1 MFISVLFQSLWRK
14 KFLSHHRITVR
25 SALEADLSEIV
36 DLIIAQQTRQ
46 RTLDPRLPHVQM
58 RAHLHEGSHQEAL
71 VALDEEGHVRGYG
84 QPAVWE
90 IKPTSIL
97 RAFLTARNG
106 IVRTLT
112 LPHPA
117 DEDAGAVATALLSAF
132 STFWQHARTSGDL
145 VRWPSTDG
153 WVEAALT
160 AQGLRLDSICALRS
174 LEPLLAVRPTPGS
187 QQRVRMARPDDEDSL
202 VELFHEELQFHER
215 SLPFVRSSPEVLAT
229 FRHKLR
235 RMWEGDALDVLE
247 AGAPVVLVVEYNK
260 AVVAM
265 AENTLLIVA
274 PGDEPG
280 YTSAG
285 CYWCL
290 DNVSVREALHGQGI
304 GRLLMQ
310 GVEDVR
316 EELGLLLDG
325 SILWYNPDNPKAA
338 RFWTGLGF
346 QPLWTTYQRLR
357 VPLGDQPRA

>member
-1 MFISVLFQSLWRK
+1 
-14 KFLSHHRITVR
+14 LSHHCITIR
-25 SALEADLSEIV
+25 PATEADLPAIV
-36 DLIIAQQTRQ
+36 DLIVAQQTRQ
-46 RTLDPRLPHVQM
+46 HMRDPRLPQGQTHAQK
-58 RAHLHEGSHQEAL
+58 AAALHESSHQEAL

-84 QPAVWE
+84 QPAIWE

-97 RAFLTARNG
+97 GAFLTVRNG
-106 IVRTLT
+106 IVRALT
-112 LPHPA
+112 LPDPA
-117 DEDAGAVATALLSAF
+117 DADAGAVATALLSALD
-132 STFWQHARTSGDL
+132 TFWQQAETSGDL

-160 AQGLRLDSICALRS
+160 LQGFQRDSICALRP
-174 LEPLLAVRPTPGS
+174 LEPLFAVRPTPGPD
-187 QQRVRMARPDDEDSL
+187 QRVRMARPDDEEAL

-215 SLPFVRSSPEVLAT
+215 STFFVRSSPEVLAT

-235 RMWEGDALDVLE
+235 SMWGGDALDVLE
-247 AGAPVVLVVEYNK
+247 AGAPVVLVVEHDK
-260 AVVAM
+260 VVVAM

-280 YTSAG
+280 YTPAG

-310 GVEDVR
+310 AVEDIR

-325 SILWYNPDNPKAA
+325 YVLWFNPDNPKAA
-338 RFWTGLGF
+338 RFWTRLGF

-357 VPLGDQPRA
+357 VPFGDHPRT